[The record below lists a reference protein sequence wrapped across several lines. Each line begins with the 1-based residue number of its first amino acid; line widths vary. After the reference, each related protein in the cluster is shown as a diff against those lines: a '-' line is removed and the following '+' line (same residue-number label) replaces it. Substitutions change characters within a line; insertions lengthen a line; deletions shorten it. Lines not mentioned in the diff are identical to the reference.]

1 MPFGL
6 RNAGATFQRMM
17 HKVYDKDLLGDVLE
31 VYMEDMIV
39 KSHQEIDHAAHLER
53 VFEKTWKYNMRLNL
67 EKCTFG
73 VQAGKFLSFYL
84 TERGIEAKCIQ
95 TSTGC

>member
-53 VFEKTWKYNMRLNL
+53 VFEKT
-67 EKCTFG
+67 
-73 VQAGKFLSFYL
+73 
-84 TERGIEAKCIQ
+84 
-95 TSTGC
+95 